1 MADNLNL
8 KVNELDFQG
17 IKTNLRDFLK
27 SQDQFRD
34 YNFEGSGLNTLLD
47 LLAYNT
53 YYNSFYLNMV
63 LNEAFLNTAQKR
75 TSVVN
80 AAKALNYTPRSTT
93 SAKITGT
100 LRVTPSGSPATVTIP
115 AYTKFAGTLEGTTF
129 NFLNTESI
137 LITPDNGAYVASDI
151 VLTEGTFVRNTFTVN
166 RNDPDQKFQLLNA
179 NADTSTLVVKVL
191 NSSVD
196 TTTRTFVRPDN
207 IIELTAT
214 SQTYF
219 LEEGSEGL
227 FQVKFG
233 DGYFGIELENGNI
246 VVLEYLV
253 SKGKLANDIESINYA
268 SSISGITNITFNAT
282 SPAYGGLE
290 RETINQIKFAAPKA
304 YEAQNRAV
312 TVEDYKGLLLQ
323 QSIVDSVAVWGG
335 EDNDPPEYGKVFV
348 AIKPSVGAVLSAT
361 EKTNLIRGVINPK
374 KILTVRTEIV
384 DPDYIYLLIGASV
397 KYNSDITTLGQ
408 NTIKEIIINTIKQYN
423 DSDIDEFSKYFRY
436 SKLSRLIDLSERSI
450 LNSDLSVRM
459 RIEKN
464 IQLNVRQRIEIRFS
478 NAINSTTNGRP
489 ASHPYGVGNQITS
502 NSFTYAGL
510 ENCYLEENNGI
521 MRVYQIVRSER
532 IGVASNVGTVNYS
545 TGTVVLSNFVPS
557 AFEDGG
563 STLKLTAVPQ
573 DKDILPLRNQ
583 IIQIRDEDISVI
595 IIDDKTI
602 SLVNRT

>member
-17 IKTNLRDFLK
+17 IKTNLRDFLQ

-34 YNFEGSGLNTLLD
+34 YNFEGSGLNALLD
-47 LLAYNT
+47 LLSYNT

-63 LNEAFLNTAQKR
+63 LNESFLNTAQKR

-80 AAKALNYTPRSTT
+80 AARALNYTPRSTT
-93 SAKITGT
+93 SSTITGT

-115 AYTKFAGTLEGTTF
+115 AYTKFTGILEGTTF

-137 LITPDNGAYVASDI
+137 LITPDNGAYVASNI

-166 RNDPDQKFQLLNA
+166 TNDPDQKFQLLNA

-268 SSISGITNITFNAT
+268 SSISGITNITFTAT
-282 SPAYGGLE
+282 SPASGGLE

-478 NAINSTTNGRP
+478 NAINSSTNGRP
-489 ASHPYGVGNQITS
+489 SSHPYGVGNQITS

-510 ENCYLEENNGI
+510 DNCYLEENNGI
-521 MRVYQIVRSER
+521 MRVYRIVRSER

-583 IIQIRDEDISVI
+583 IIQIRDQDISVI

>member
-34 YNFEGSGLNTLLD
+34 YNFEGSGLNVLLD

-75 TSVVN
+75 SSVVN
-80 AAKALNYTPRSTT
+80 AARSLNYTPRSTT

-100 LRVTPSGSPATVTIP
+100 LRVTPTGSPSSITIP
-115 AYTKFAGTLEGTTF
+115 AYTRFSGSLEGVTF
-129 NFLNTESI
+129 NLLNTESI
-137 LITPDNGAYVASDI
+137 LITPDNGNYVAQN
-151 VLTEGTFVRNTFTVN
+151 VTLTEGTFVRNTFIVN
-166 RNDPDQKFQLLNA
+166 SGDPDQKFQLLNT
-179 NADTSTLVVKVL
+179 NADTSTLIVKVL
-191 NSSVD
+191 NSTAD
-196 TTTRTFVRPDN
+196 TTTRTFTRPNN
-207 IIELTAT
+207 IIDLDAA
-214 SQTYF
+214 SQVYF
-219 LEEGSEGL
+219 LEESSDGL
-227 FQVKFG
+227 YQVRFG
-233 DGYFGIELENGNI
+233 DGTFGVALQNGNV

-253 SKGKLANDIESINYA
+253 SKGAQANDIESVTYA
-268 SSISGITNITFNAT
+268 SSITGITNITFTAS
-282 SPAYGGLE
+282 SPAAGGLE
-290 RETINQIKFAAPKA
+290 KETINQIKFAAPKA

-335 EDNDPPEYGKVFV
+335 EDNDPPEYGKVFI

-384 DPDYIYLLIGASV
+384 DPDYIYLLIGAAV
-397 KYNSDITTLGQ
+397 KYNSDITTLSQ
-408 NTIKEIIINTIKQYN
+408 NTIKDIVINTIKQYN

-464 IQLNVRQRIEIRFS
+464 IQLNVRQRIEVRFS
-478 NAINSTTNGRP
+478 NAINSSTNGRP
-489 ASHPYGVGNQITS
+489 SSHPYGVGNQVTS

-545 TGTVVLSNFVPS
+545 TGTIVLSNFAPS

-583 IIQIRDEDISVI
+583 IIQIRDSDISVTM
-595 IIDDKTI
+595 IDDKTI

>member
-17 IKTNLRDFLK
+17 IKTNLRDFLQ

-34 YNFEGSGLNTLLD
+34 YNFEGSGLNALLD
-47 LLAYNT
+47 LLSYNT

-63 LNEAFLNTAQKR
+63 LNESFLNTAQKR

-80 AAKALNYTPRSTT
+80 AARALNYTPRSTT
-93 SAKITGT
+93 SSTITGT

-115 AYTKFAGTLEGTTF
+115 AYTKFTGILEGTTF

-137 LITPDNGAYVASDI
+137 LITPDNGAYVASNI

-166 RNDPDQKFQLLNA
+166 TNDPDQKFQLLNA

-268 SSISGITNITFNAT
+268 SSISGITNITFTAT
-282 SPAYGGLE
+282 SPA
-290 RETINQIKFAAPKA
+290 
-304 YEAQNRAV
+304 
-312 TVEDYKGLLLQ
+312 
-323 QSIVDSVAVWGG
+323 SGG
-335 EDNDPPEYGKVFV
+335 E
-348 AIKPSVGAVLSAT
+348 AAVS
-361 EKTNLIRGVINPK
+361 
-374 KILTVRTEIV
+374 
-384 DPDYIYLLIGASV
+384 
-397 KYNSDITTLGQ
+397 
-408 NTIKEIIINTIKQYN
+408 
-423 DSDIDEFSKYFRY
+423 
-436 SKLSRLIDLSERSI
+436 
-450 LNSDLSVRM
+450 
-459 RIEKN
+459 
-464 IQLNVRQRIEIRFS
+464 
-478 NAINSTTNGRP
+478 
-489 ASHPYGVGNQITS
+489 
-502 NSFTYAGL
+502 
-510 ENCYLEENNGI
+510 
-521 MRVYQIVRSER
+521 
-532 IGVASNVGTVNYS
+532 
-545 TGTVVLSNFVPS
+545 
-557 AFEDGG
+557 
-563 STLKLTAVPQ
+563 
-573 DKDILPLRNQ
+573 
-583 IIQIRDEDISVI
+583 
-595 IIDDKTI
+595 
-602 SLVNRT
+602 